1 MTLAFSG
8 LGVLA
13 VVAWKSW
20 PFCVE
25 HWYIAKLDSEDRGAR
40 EDAVAK
46 LSGMASARAVPYL
59 IQAIARRSQ
68 EEGEPFVDRVAL
80 SFPRGFP
87 TAERAS
93 YEQSWRRKCSKAIE
107 AAGIEALPG
116 LEGKLRSKDPIERL
130 WAAHQIGQLGLGAAT
145 TTANLYPLLSDED
158 PRVRRWAARALGS
171 IGSRSPAVLQS
182 LGEALRTRANPPDLR
197 ESCVEALLATVQIA
211 GERFVLPSI
220 RIRSGVF
227 EIEGET
233 GLQPEELRLEALEN
247 MSLVLSIL
255 AEAICEEDEAVRP
268 AIIRAFFVV
277 LRSPWL
283 GGGYQR
289 GNLRFDPQPLL
300 LRLAADRDAAARG
313 EAARFLARAATFD
326 EPTLAA
332 LAGALGDRES
342 SVRMAAASEL
352 KARGS
357 FALPAWM
364 AALKSGIPVHPE
376 TADALASMG
385 AEAERCWPFLLER
398 LPGAQEDSVGSLGRA
413 LGRIGSASGIGVP
426 ELASALKSSSSS
438 ARRGAAEAL
447 GHYGAAASQAGPAL
461 LEALDDEDPSVRTLA
476 AFSLV
481 AARGVAPE
489 ALAEKAVP
497 ILSGCLSDDDPS
509 VRRRAGEALGAL
521 GPAARA
527 ATAALI
533 IALRNEH
540 EQVNDWALLALGE
553 IGPDAWAAV
562 PAVLSILKAD
572 DGQDLRDAFRVIK
585 AIGREPELTI
595 PVLRRYLTEPHAL
608 YTAFAADSLTAF
620 GEKSLPALMDA
631 LSSEN
636 ERVRDG
642 AIRSL
647 GRLGPAGRVALPALA
662 RVEAEDP
669 VERLRVQAGLAR
681 ERIAAEPG
689 S

>member
-1 MTLAFSG
+1 MVLALLG

-13 VVAWKSW
+13 VVGWKSW
-20 PFCVE
+20 PLCVE
-25 HWYIAKLDSEDRGAR
+25 HWYIAKLGSENPSAR

-46 LSGMASARAVPYL
+46 LSGMASVRAVPYL
-59 IQAIARRSQ
+59 IQAIARHSQ
-68 EEGEPFVDRVAL
+68 EEGEPFVDRVAF
-80 SFPRGFP
+80 SPRGFP
-87 TAERAS
+87 TTERAS
-93 YEQSWRRKCSKAIE
+93 YEQTWRRKCSKAIE

-116 LEGKLRSKDPIERL
+116 LEEKLGSKDPLERL
-130 WAAHQIGQLGLGAAT
+130 WAAHQIGQLGLEAAAAT
-145 TTANLYPLLSDED
+145 GNLFPLLSDED

-182 LGEALRTRANPPDLR
+182 LGEALRTRANPPELR
-197 ESCVEALLATVQIA
+197 ESCVEALLASVQA
-211 GERFVLPSI
+211 SGERFVNPSVGIGKAVVEI
-220 RIRSGVF
+220 R
-227 EIEGET
+227 GEAS
-233 GLQPEELRLEALEN
+233 LQPEELRIEALEN
-247 MSLVLSIL
+247 MSTVLSIL
-255 AEAICEEDEAVRP
+255 AEAIFEEDEAVRP
-268 AIIRAFFVV
+268 AIIHALFVM

-283 GGGYQR
+283 GVGCLR
-289 GNLRFDPQPLL
+289 GNIRFDPQPLL
-300 LRLAADRDAAARG
+300 LRLAADRDAAVRG
-313 EAARFLARAATFD
+313 EVARFLTRTAIFD

-332 LAGALGDRES
+332 LTRALGDREF
-342 SVRMAAASEL
+342 SVRRVAAAEL

-357 FALPAWM
+357 LALPVWM
-364 AALKSGIPVHPE
+364 AALKWDIPVHPE
-376 TADALASMG
+376 IADALVSMG
-385 AEAERCWPFLLER
+385 AEAEPCWPFLLER
-398 LPGAQEDSVGSLGRA
+398 LPGAQEDSVGSLARA
-413 LGRIGSASGIGVP
+413 LGRIGAASGIGVP

-447 GHYGAAASQAGPAL
+447 GHYGAAASRAGPAL
-461 LEALDDEDPSVRTLA
+461 LEALDDEDPAVRTLA

-481 AARGVAPE
+481 AARGVPPE

-527 ATAALI
+527 ATPALI
-533 IALRNEH
+533 GALRNEH

-572 DGQDLRDAFRVIK
+572 DGQDLRDTFRVIK

-631 LSSEN
+631 LSSGN

-647 GRLGPAGRVALPALA
+647 GQLGPAGKAALPALA
-662 RVEAEDP
+662 KVEAKDP

-681 ERIAAEPG
+681 ERITAEPG